1 MDQTQKHIKRLIHI
15 RNIAIESEPD
25 SLAEQQLMELSRE
38 ALALAENA
46 QILDQT
52 KLEVLQQL
60 MNHEIRAFKN
70 LIESNLSNEARV
82 ENLIFFCVS
91 VITIIHGKIDI

>member
-1 MDQTQKHIKRLIHI
+1 MDQKEENIRRLISI
-15 RNIAIESEPD
+15 RNLAVESEPD
-25 SLAEQQLMELSRE
+25 TFTENELMELSHE
-38 ALALAENA
+38 AIALAENSE
-46 QILDQT
+46 ILDHT

-60 MNHEIRAFKN
+60 MNHEVRSFKR
-70 LIESNLSNEARV
+70 LIEGDMSNEARV